1 MERRERTFPITFT
14 ITKPTRFSPG
24 STQMYYAHEWK
35 ALQKSLQA
43 GQPAQPSDEPAEPNK
58 SAEPHEP
65 ADPVSD
71 ASSITSTSV
80 YPEKPT
86 VRASKGC
93 SSSPLYP
100 EKPTAWAS
108 KGLPPD
114 FARHARRCSVCSH
127 PDRDAIEGDFIRWR
141 SPELIAKDYKIPD
154 RASIYRHVHSTGLFA
169 WRKRE
174 LGRVLEGILES
185 SEHLPLESA
194 DVIIRAARIYS
205 HLDEQGN
212 WFDPPRTTF
221 LFTGPAPAFYP
232 LESVMP
238 TNSARTRKRTAKKAP
253 PAAAANRN
261 NDLRGTERIL
271 LNRGGETRKRLAGE
285 QKANRNIRQFK
296 KSLKSVNPKEK
307 ANS

>member
-1 MERRERTFPITFT
+1 MERRERTFPITFA
-14 ITKPTRFSPG
+14 ITRPTRSSPG
-24 STQMYYAHEWK
+24 STQMYYAHEWE

-43 GQPAQPSDEPAEPNK
+43 GQSAGELAEPAE
-58 SAEPHEP
+58 ATAEP
-65 ADPVSD
+65 ADAVTASPSESSTSILSSP
-71 ASSITSTSV
+71 SSISSTSS
-80 YPEKPT
+80 T
-86 VRASKGC
+86 
-93 SSSPLYP
+93 SSPLYP

-141 SPELIAKDYKIPD
+141 SPELIARDYKIPD

-205 HLDEQGN
+205 HLDEHGN
-212 WFDPPRTTF
+212 WFEPARINII
-221 LFTGPAPAFYP
+221 LTGPAPAIYP

-238 TNSARTRKRTAKKAP
+238 TNSARTRRRSSPKAP
-253 PAAAANRN
+253 AAVASSR
-261 NDLRGTERIL
+261 
-271 LNRGGETRKRLAGE
+271 ETRKRSAGE

-296 KSLKSVNPKEK
+296 KSVKSMNPKEK

>member
-1 MERRERTFPITFT
+1 MERRERSFPIAFA

-24 STQMYYAHEWK
+24 DTQMFYAHEWE

-43 GQPAQPSDEPAEPNK
+43 GQPAQPSDEPAEPNQ
-58 SAEPHEP
+58 P
-65 ADPVSD
+65 ADSVSD
-71 ASSITSTSV
+71 SSSISSNSSVSSTSSISS
-80 YPEKPT
+80 T
-86 VRASKGC
+86 
-93 SSSPLYP
+93 SSPLYP

-141 SPELIAKDYKIPD
+141 SPELIARDYKIPD

-169 WRKRE
+169 WRKQE

-205 HLDEQGN
+205 HLDDSGK
-212 WFDPPRTTF
+212 WFEPPRTNY
-221 LFTGPAPAFYP
+221 LFAGPAPTIGS
-232 LESVMP
+232 LESDLP
-238 TNSARTRKRTAKKAP
+238 ANAARARKRIAKRAP
-253 PAAAANRN
+253 K
-261 NDLRGTERIL
+261 
-271 LNRGGETRKRLAGE
+271 GEE
-285 QKANRNIRQFK
+285 KANRNIRQFK
-296 KSLKSVNPKEK
+296 KSVNSRKPKEK

>member
-1 MERRERTFPITFT
+1 MERRERSFPITFT
-14 ITKPTRFSPG
+14 ITRPTRVSPG
-24 STQMYYAHEWK
+24 GTQMYYAHEWE

-43 GQPAQPSDEPAEPNK
+43 GQPAQPTDEPAEPNQ
-58 SAEPHEP
+58 PV
-65 ADPVSD
+65 DPVSD
-71 ASSITSTSV
+71 SSSISSTSSISS
-80 YPEKPT
+80 P
-86 VRASKGC
+86 
-93 SSSPLYP
+93 SSPLYP
-100 EKPTAWAS
+100 EKPAARASKGYPEYPTVWAS

-174 LGRVLEGILES
+174 LARVLEGILES

-221 LFTGPAPAFYP
+221 LFTGPAPAIYP

-238 TNSARTRKRTAKKAP
+238 TNSARTRKPSSPKAS
-253 PAAAANRN
+253 
-261 NDLRGTERIL
+261 
-271 LNRGGETRKRLAGE
+271 KRPTGE